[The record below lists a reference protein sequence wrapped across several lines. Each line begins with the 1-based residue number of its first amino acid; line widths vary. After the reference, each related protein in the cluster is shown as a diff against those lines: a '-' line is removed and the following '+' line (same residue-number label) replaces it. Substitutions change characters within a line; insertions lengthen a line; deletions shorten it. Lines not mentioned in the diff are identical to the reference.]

1 MELREEEEKQKEY
14 RKNLKRKRKPEPE
27 PEEMVQNLPLSEFFP
42 ACKVRRSGGWSRH
55 DGNDGILGFWNFFQE
70 NLMAMNSWHID
81 LWAVTSYVD
90 SIVIVLSAYLYKF
103 VTWRLHFMGSAIF
116 VLRDPKLQLN
126 QHLVLL
132 QNIMVDMVANTLGLR
147 LPEELL
153 LLVFQH
159 LDPPTLLA
167 VRQTCRFVGKSTS
180 VEYFHLFLWNISILS
195 QSLPLCQRYPIPLSE
210 LGTS

>member
-1 MELREEEEKQKEY
+1 
-14 RKNLKRKRKPEPE
+14 
-27 PEEMVQNLPLSEFFP
+27 
-42 ACKVRRSGGWSRH
+42 
-55 DGNDGILGFWNFFQE
+55 
-70 NLMAMNSWHID
+70 
-81 LWAVTSYVD
+81 
-90 SIVIVLSAYLYKF
+90 
-103 VTWRLHFMGSAIF
+103 MGSAIF

-167 VRQTCRFVGKSTS
+167 VRQTCRFVGK
-180 VEYFHLFLWNISILS
+180 
-195 QSLPLCQRYPIPLSE
+195 
-210 LGTS
+210 

>member
-1 MELREEEEKQKEY
+1 
-14 RKNLKRKRKPEPE
+14 
-27 PEEMVQNLPLSEFFP
+27 
-42 ACKVRRSGGWSRH
+42 
-55 DGNDGILGFWNFFQE
+55 
-70 NLMAMNSWHID
+70 
-81 LWAVTSYVD
+81 
-90 SIVIVLSAYLYKF
+90 
-103 VTWRLHFMGSAIF
+103 MGSAIF

-167 VRQTCRFVGKSTS
+167 VRQTCRFVGKSIS

-195 QSLPLCQRYPIPLSE
+195 QSLPLCVKDIQFLSQSLGPASPEFCVTLEIPSSAPLWISSQP
-210 LGTS
+210 LYTAKTPTLQGVI